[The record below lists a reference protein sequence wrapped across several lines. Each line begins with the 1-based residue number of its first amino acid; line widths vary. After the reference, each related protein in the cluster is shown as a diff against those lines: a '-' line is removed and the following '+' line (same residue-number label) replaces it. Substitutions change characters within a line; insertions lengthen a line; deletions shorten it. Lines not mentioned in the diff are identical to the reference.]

1 MTLQQLQEERVADLA
16 ELEHSVG
23 IIDEDGYPTQALLD
37 YISQAITQTA
47 EAAQA
52 RCIKEMQVM
61 RKALAERK
69 DKLDQGTLA
78 ICLAYIQACEEDIR
92 ANSLSKP

>member
-1 MTLQQLQEERVADLA
+1 MTIQQLQEERVADLA

-47 EAAQA
+47 EAATKA
-52 RCIKEMQVM
+52 ERERCIKIVGEFGGIEGFLQFHQVREAM
-61 RKALAERK
+61 VEALK
-69 DKLDQGTLA
+69 DTN
-78 ICLAYIQACEEDIR
+78 E
-92 ANSLSKP
+92 